1 MREPEPEVDWV
12 RGRERTF
19 SGVEEPEVREPLEEG
34 GLSRGDWE
42 LSAAR
47 SGLELERG

>member
-1 MREPEPEVDWV
+1 MGGRGWAWAWGKAVDT
-12 RGRERTF
+12 G
-19 SGVEEPEVREPLEEG
+19 GVEEPEVREPLEEG

-42 LSAAR
+42 LSAPR